1 MRIVIFLLGAL
12 MMALPAVAAQT
23 QEAHAYINH
32 VIYAVDPNSVAR
44 EPGLGYELIYV
55 AIGTAA
61 HIIYA
66 ARAGDSSYD
75 IKAYAERARCCHLVG

>member
-12 MMALPAVAAQT
+12 MMALAAVAAQT

-32 VIYAVDPNSVAR
+32 AIHAVDPNSVAR
-44 EPGLGYELIYV
+44 EPGLGYELIY
-55 AIGTAA
+55 ATIGAAA

-66 ARAGDSSYD
+66 AGADDASD
-75 IKAYAERARCCHLVG
+75 DVKAYAERARCRHLVG